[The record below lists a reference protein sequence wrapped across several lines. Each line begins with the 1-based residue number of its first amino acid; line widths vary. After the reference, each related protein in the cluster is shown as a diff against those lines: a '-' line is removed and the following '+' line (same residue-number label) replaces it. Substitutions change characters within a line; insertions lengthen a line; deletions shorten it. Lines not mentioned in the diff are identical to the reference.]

1 MNTVQYIICQIFI
14 SVPSTID
21 VKDLNREPQV
31 VVTRSITIYCPAR
44 GFPPA
49 TVTWLKDGQ
58 EIDIAAAKHLTTSD
72 AGRQL
77 DIVTARV
84 SDTGRYTCRVEN
96 EAGESTLDFSLSVYG
111 KLLIIFRKFHS

>member
-1 MNTVQYIICQIFI
+1 M
-14 SVPSTID
+14 
-21 VKDLNREPQV
+21 KDLNREPEV
-31 VVTRSITIYCPAR
+31 VVNRSITIYCPAR
-44 GFPPA
+44 GIPPP

-72 AGRQL
+72 SGRQL

-111 KLLIIFRKFHS
+111 KSLIIFRNFLS